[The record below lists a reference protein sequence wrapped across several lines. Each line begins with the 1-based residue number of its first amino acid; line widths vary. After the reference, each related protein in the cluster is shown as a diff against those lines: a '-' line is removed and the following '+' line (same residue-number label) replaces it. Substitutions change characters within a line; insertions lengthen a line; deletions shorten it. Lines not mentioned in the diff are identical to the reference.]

1 MKQYKR
7 HVEIATKLANAG
19 HYDLAI
25 TNIEAL
31 IRSARSN
38 KASAYLNIKRQEF
51 ILAAFV
57 NVTPASKQASTMFF
71 DIAESQGYDL
81 N

>member
-1 MKQYKR
+1 MNQYKR

-25 TNIEAL
+25 KNIEAL

-38 KASAYLNIKRQEF
+38 KAKAYLNIKRREF

-57 NVTPASKQASTMFF
+57 GTPASKQTATMFF

>member
-1 MKQYKR
+1 MKQYQR

-19 HYDLAI
+19 NYDLAVK
-25 TNIEAL
+25 NIESL

-38 KASAYLNIKRQEF
+38 KAKAYLNMRRREF

-57 NVTPASKQASTMFF
+57 NAPTLQKTPTGFF

-81 N
+81 S